1 MIAPLTAQQA
11 LKEATMPPERRGIA
25 RDGVRMLVTD
35 RNAGTDQ
42 HSHFFDLPKFVRAGD
57 LFVVNDS
64 ATVPARLRA
73 TRANGEVLSLHVST
87 MIDARLFMVEP
98 RSPVT
103 MSEELALEG
112 EGRVTML
119 APASRDSSR
128 LWYALFD
135 LPLPM
140 NAYLA
145 KAGEPIRYQYV
156 TQKFPLS
163 DYQTIFARNPGSAE
177 MPSAARP
184 FTQRTVHELRRAGA
198 AFTTITLHCGVSS
211 LEAPERPPIERFAVP
226 PKTAALVNEAR
237 SNGRRVIAVGTTVVR
252 ALESA
257 VNQGDVVA
265 ASGFTDLVVEP
276 DHVLRAVDALITGF
290 HEPTATHISM
300 LRAFASDDTLAHA
313 YDAAA
318 QAAYFE
324 HEFGD
329 IHAIF

>member
-1 MIAPLTAQQA
+1 
-11 LKEATMPPERRGIA
+11 MPPERRGIA

-35 RNAGTDQ
+35 RNEGT
-42 HSHFFDLPKFVRAGD
+42 HEHAHFFDLPKFVRAGD
-57 LFVVNDS
+57 LLVVNDS

-73 TRANGEVLSLHVST
+73 TRGNGEILALHVST

-103 MSEELALEG
+103 KSEELALDDG
-112 EGRVTML
+112 GRVTML
-119 APASRDSSR
+119 APASPDSTR

-135 LPLPM
+135 ISLPM

-145 KAGEPIRYQYV
+145 KVGEPIRYQYV
-156 TQKFPLS
+156 TQKFPLT
-163 DYQTIFARNPGSAE
+163 DYQTIFARNPGSSE

-184 FTQRTVHELRRAGA
+184 FTQRAVHELRQAGA
-198 AFTTITLHCGVSS
+198 TFATITLHCGVSS
-211 LEAPERPPIERFAVP
+211 LETPERPPIERFAIP
-226 PKTAALVNEAR
+226 HKTAMLVNDAR
-237 SNGRRVIAVGTTVVR
+237 SSGRRIIAVGTTVVR

-257 VNQGDVVA
+257 VQQSQIVA

-276 DHVLRAVDALITGF
+276 DQKLAAVDALITGF

-300 LRAFASDDTLAHA
+300 LRAFASDDTLERA
-313 YDAAA
+313 YDAAT
-318 QAAYFE
+318 QAGYFE